1 MSTLTDHPTNP
12 SSTEKIAH
20 IAHALRPIFSGQ
32 RFHINLSLLIITVVW
47 VFLFTACSQNRN
59 VPPKTSKRPSHPS
72 PQIGNNDQIGMPS
85 THHRVNGGKQAK
97 AREKDSPV
105 SGDPRI
111 EKKLRNEY
119 RRWLG
124 TTHRLGGND
133 RNGIDCSGFVQAVY
147 RNAFQINL
155 PRTTVGQ
162 VKQGHPVGFED
173 MRTGDLVFF
182 KTPDTPRHVGIYLG
196 KSQFVHASKSS
207 GVTVSPIDRY
217 YWKPHFWA
225 ARRILINP

>member
-1 MSTLTDHPTNP
+1 MSTLADHPTNP
-12 SSTEKIAH
+12 LSTDQIAH
-20 IAHALRPIFSGQ
+20 IAHDLKPIFSGQ
-32 RFHINLSLLIITVVW
+32 KLHINPSVLIICLVW
-47 VFLFTACSQNRN
+47 IFLFTACSQNRN
-59 VPPKTSKRPSHPS
+59 VPLKTSKRPSHPS
-72 PQIGNNDQIGMPS
+72 PQIENDDQIGWPS
-85 THHRVNGGKQAK
+85 AHHRVNGGEQTKV
-97 AREKDSPV
+97 REKDSPA

-124 TTHRLGGND
+124 TKHRLGGND
-133 RNGIDCSGFVQAVY
+133 HNGIDCSGFVQAVY

-162 VKQGHPVGFED
+162 VKQGQSIGFQD
-173 MRTGDLVFF
+173 MRIGDLVFF

-225 ARRILINP
+225 ARRILIDP

>member
-1 MSTLTDHPTNP
+1 MPTYTDHPTNNSP
-12 SSTEKIAH
+12 SENIASIDH
-20 IAHALRPIFSGQ
+20 DLRPIFSCQ
-32 RFHINLSLLIITVVW
+32 RHHIKPSLIIISLVW
-47 VFLFTACSQNRN
+47 IFLFAACSQNRN
-59 VPPKTSKRPSHPS
+59 VPLKTSKRPSHPS
-72 PQIGNNDQIGMPS
+72 SQIENDNHIGWPS
-85 THHRVNGGKQAK
+85 AHHRENGGKQARV
-97 AREKDSPV
+97 REKDTPV
-105 SGDPRI
+105 SGDPHF

-124 TTHRLGGND
+124 TRHRLGGND

-162 VKQGHPVGFED
+162 VKQGQPVGFQD
-173 MRTGDLVFF
+173 MRIGDLVFF
-182 KTPDTPRHVGIYLG
+182 KAPDTPRHVGIYLG

-225 ARRILINP
+225 ARRILTDP

>member
-1 MSTLTDHPTNP
+1 MSTLTDQPNNP
-12 SSTEKIAH
+12 SFTEKIAN
-20 IAHALRPIFSGQ
+20 IAHDLKPIFSGH
-32 RFHINLSLLIITVVW
+32 RLHISPSLFIISLVW
-47 VFLFTACSQNRN
+47 IFLFTACSHNRT
-59 VPPKTSKRPSHPS
+59 VPLKTSKNPSHPS
-72 PQIGNNDQIGMPS
+72 PQIENDDQFGSPS
-85 THHRVNGGKQAK
+85 AHHHINRGKQAK
-97 AREKDSPV
+97 VREKDPTV
-105 SGDPRI
+105 SGDPRF

-124 TTHRLGGND
+124 TKHRLGGND

-162 VKQGHPVGFED
+162 VKQGQPVGFQD
-173 MRTGDLVFF
+173 MRIGDLVFF

-196 KSQFVHASKSS
+196 KSQFVHASKSI

-225 ARRILINP
+225 ARRILIDP